1 MIPVDE
7 LVEYCKADDADY
19 DRIEKL
25 RDAAIAFVNEPGGR
39 YFGATAEITENII
52 WRGGTFALANEPQG
66 AVTFTR
72 WDGSTWAEVDSTGFI
87 IDGRLVYGYGLSSVN
102 RTGDVH
108 LRATYDAGYEEGFD
122 GEYAAPED
130 IKQWVR
136 MQVAFWYRHPE
147 GESELGEDHRAA
159 LDAILRKYR

>member
-7 LVEYCKADDADY
+7 LVEYVKADEADY

-25 RDAAIAFVNEPGGR
+25 RDAAVAFVNEPGGR
-39 YFGATAEITENII
+39 YFGPEAEITETIV
-52 WRGGTFALANEPQG
+52 WRGGAFQLANVPTG
-66 AVTFTR
+66 AIEVEQH
-72 WDGSTWAEVDSTGFI
+72 DGASAFETVDATGFVV
-87 IDGRLVYGYGLSSVN
+87 DGRLVYGYGMTVPPT
-102 RTGDVH
+102 RARH
-108 LRATYDAGYEEGFD
+108 LRVTYTAGYAETWD
-122 GEYAAPED
+122 GAYDAPED

-136 MQVAFWYRHPE
+136 MQVAYWYRHPE